1 LPSSTQKRWTKV
13 QMGSEKLR
21 QLPSVDRLLG
31 EATVQGLVA
40 AYGHRQTVHAL
51 RETLDAVRDEVRD
64 GADVPEIAA
73 LVARTSVR
81 LREHLAPTLRPV
93 INATGVIIH
102 TNLGRAPLSTA
113 ARAAMEAVSRGYSTL
128 EYDLQAG
135 RRGHRTLHAERLLCE
150 LTGAEAALV
159 VNNNAGAVLL
169 ALTRLAQGRGVVIS
183 RGQLVEIGGGFR
195 IPEVMAQSGAHLIEV
210 GTTNRTHLRDYE
222 RVLKTH
228 EDVALILRAHHS
240 NFRIVGFTAEPTLP
254 ELVALGAEHGLPVM
268 DDLGS
273 GALLDTAQFGL
284 AHEPMVQE
292 SVAAGAAVVCFSGD
306 KLLGGP
312 QAGIIVGQAEYVEP
326 LKRHPLA
333 RALRA
338 DKLCL
343 AGLQATLLHYLK
355 DEATEQVPVWR
366 MIATELAEIER
377 RARRWRRALRRAG
390 VPAEVVDGESTVGG
404 GSLPGETLPTKLV
417 ALDVAHPDR
426 LAATL
431 RAADPPV
438 VARIEED
445 RLGLDPRT
453 VLPEEERELLRA
465 VSEVMR

>member
-1 LPSSTQKRWTKV
+1 
-13 QMGSEKLR
+13 
-21 QLPSVDRLLG
+21 
-31 EATVQGLVA
+31 
-40 AYGHRQTVHAL
+40 
-51 RETLDAVRDEVRD
+51 
-64 GADVPEIAA
+64 
-73 LVARTSVR
+73 
-81 LREHLAPTLRPV
+81 LRPV
-93 INATGVIIH
+93 VNGTGVIIH
-102 TNLGRAPLSTA
+102 TNLGRAPLSAA
-113 ARAAMEAVSRGYSTL
+113 ARAAIEGVSRGYSTL

-135 RRGHRTLHAERLLCE
+135 QRGHRTLHAERLLCE

-169 ALTRLAQGRGVVIS
+169 ALSGLAQGQGVIIS

-195 IPEVMAQSGAHLIEV
+195 VPDVMVQSGARLIEV
-210 GTTNRTHLRDYE
+210 GTTNRTHLRDYA
-222 RVLKTH
+222 LALDGH

-240 NFRIVGFTAEPTLP
+240 NFRILGFTTEPGLGD
-254 ELVALGAEHGLPVM
+254 LVALGAERDMPVM

-273 GALLDTAQFGL
+273 GALLDTADFGL
-284 AHEPMVQE
+284 MHEPTVQE

-312 QAGIIVGQAEYVEP
+312 QAGVIVGQARYVDP

-343 AGLQATLLHYLK
+343 VGLQATLLHYLK
-355 DEATEQVPVWR
+355 DEATAEVPVWR
-366 MIATELAEIER
+366 MIATPLAEIER
-377 RARRWRRALRRAG
+377 RARRWQGNLRRAG
-390 VPAEVVDGESTVGG
+390 VQAELVDGRSTVGG

-417 ALDVAHPDR
+417 ALPVAHPNR
-426 LAATL
+426 LAAAL

-445 RLGLDPRT
+445 RLVLDPRT
-453 VLPEEERELLRA
+453 VLPEDERELLRA
-465 VSEVMR
+465 IADVFSEV